1 MLNLPSTHTI
11 GMPVAFAGF
20 AVRDDVQSDWR
31 TALPALAAE
40 GVTLRALR
48 ASDAPTLHAM
58 LTTEEVARFIS
69 PPPSTVEGFEKF
81 IAWTHARR
89 AEGRYVCFG
98 LVPAGRTDAVG
109 IIQLRALDKE
119 FAVAEWGFAIGSPYW
134 GTGLFQTAARQVLDF
149 AFKALPV
156 CRLEARAVVVNGR
169 GNGAL
174 KKLGASCEAV
184 LRRSFRKDASRMDQM
199 LWSILRSD
207 WLFLNAKPA
216 GRAH

>member
-81 IAWTHARR
+81 IAWTRR
-89 AEGRYVCFG
+89 QQAEGRYVCFG
-98 LVPAGRTDAVG
+98 IVPAGRSDAVG
-109 IIQLRALDKE
+109 IIQLRALDSAFE
-119 FAVAEWGFAIGSPYW
+119 LAEWGFALGSAFW
-134 GTGLFQTAARQVLDF
+134 GTGMFQAAARAALEF
-149 AFKALPV
+149 AFTTLPV
-156 CRLEARAVVVNGR
+156 RRIEARVVTENHRGR
-169 GNGAL
+169 GAL
-174 KKLGASCEAV
+174 TKLGAVCEAV
-184 LRRSFRKDASRMDQM
+184 MRQSFRRGALWTDQM
-199 LWSILRSD
+199 LWSVTRES
-207 WLFLNAKPA
+207 WMFTNATWA
-216 GRAH
+216 GRVH